1 MRESEDEL
9 YQVKQENYK
18 TSVHDYEQ
26 DLAQL
31 KVKHETL
38 LSRNKDINESLEI
51 YKKRSD
57 EYYKKLELAESAI
70 AISKRHEEQ
79 ATKEMKESRSQL
91 LLVREEL
98 RTTQILIK
106 DFRIKVG
113 NLEATIEE
121 KNHQLDANK
130 EEIKQI
136 QDKLN
141 YHLKNFENKE
151 LNEKLKEEIKNLNR
165 DLHFKTDIETKL
177 IKENKK
183 LQLDYEDVLLVKN
196 NLQNEVEE
204 LILQEEKLQNKIDE
218 LTNNNRQLENEKLI
232 NERKIVN
239 CTKQISGLKELVD
252 EISIERDKLLKD
264 KETLQND
271 LQIMTNK
278 FDSTTTELKQAHGEL
293 NFLKKHLENQ
303 REDSE
308 AIKTELNQLKMSTS
322 FDIRDQQKLRNELLV
337 TKEENFSLVKT
348 NKELNLKVSD
358 LEEKLYSNEQLKYWE
373 SKVDTLSKA
382 LDGAL
387 NEKHEADKTIKN
399 LQRSIKQLEIRVENE
414 SQLSKRYNDENFD
427 YQNKIN
433 HYKSTIDIIH
443 NENIEKDLQ
452 LKSIQREN
460 IEMKESMLMLQKEV
474 LELRERLQV

>member
-1 MRESEDEL
+1 M
-9 YQVKQENYK
+9 
-18 TSVHDYEQ
+18 
-26 DLAQL
+26 
-31 KVKHETL
+31 
-38 LSRNKDINESLEI
+38 
-51 YKKRSD
+51 
-57 EYYKKLELAESAI
+57 
-70 AISKRHEEQ
+70 
-79 ATKEMKESRSQL
+79 
-91 LLVREEL
+91 
-98 RTTQILIK
+98 
-106 DFRIKVG
+106 
-113 NLEATIEE
+113 
-121 KNHQLDANK
+121 
-130 EEIKQI
+130 
-136 QDKLN
+136 
-141 YHLKNFENKE
+141 
-151 LNEKLKEEIKNLNR
+151 
-165 DLHFKTDIETKL
+165 
-177 IKENKK
+177 
-183 LQLDYEDVLLVKN
+183 
-196 NLQNEVEE
+196 
-204 LILQEEKLQNKIDE
+204 
-218 LTNNNRQLENEKLI
+218 
-232 NERKIVN
+232 
-239 CTKQISGLKELVD
+239 
-252 EISIERDKLLKD
+252 
-264 KETLQND
+264 
-271 LQIMTNK
+271 
-278 FDSTTTELKQAHGEL
+278 
-293 NFLKKHLENQ
+293 KKHLENQ